1 MSTLS
6 DSSRSIAGPLIQSR
20 HTEPDS
26 LTTPDGRAIEQR
38 VADARDWVRPFVES
52 AGVIGAFLHGS
63 STRPYGDDD
72 SDADLCVVVEP
83 EAPRMDPEFAFQR
96 LWKDGRKVADLKF
109 VSIAELGAPQVD
121 LEHYR
126 AVHAR
131 ILFDRDGQ
139 LASLLARVAKVPHVM
154 ATDRLKVHYFEVTF
168 VIGKIQSALRR
179 HQREA
184 VTLLRTQLVLAAAR
198 LLFLQ
203 RGTWPPPTT
212 WIFHELALVG
222 VPSDL
227 IAALRDV
234 LDVADPRRLRV
245 LRGALDGHLIERG
258 ATFVDNPVL
267 LLDWLFESPEGRRA
281 QMNWRSA
288 W

>member
-1 MSTLS
+1 M
-6 DSSRSIAGPLIQSR
+6 
-20 HTEPDS
+20 
-26 LTTPDGRAIEQR
+26 TTPDGRAIEQR